1 MGRVTGEKVFVTSD
15 LVCHSQIPK
24 IETVEYNGGFGG
36 ILPPDGGLGAE
47 PPMGV
52 QGAKPPASYRSN

>member
-1 MGRVTGEKVFVTSD
+1 MAQLFEFFMWMVN
-15 LVCHSQIPK
+15 H
-24 IETVEYNGGFGG
+24 GGFGG

-52 QGAKPPASYRSN
+52 QGAKPPAPYRSN